1 MTLEHSWQP
10 LNLLDLAAN
19 PPEPPMIGGLVY
31 RAKRVLLS
39 GETESLKTWLALILA
54 KAEMDAGYAV
64 AWADL
69 DAMGA
74 GELLDRLRLL
84 GVSDETISERFL
96 HFEPTETLKNG
107 RLDDVCALLRDRA
120 VRLFVVDAFNPM
132 LNLHGLDPSST
143 TEVETFW
150 REVAAPITLA
160 GASPT
165 LLDHVVKNA
174 KAGDKYAYGSERK
187 ASGANQHIGFRL
199 LSPLS
204 RGGTGSA
211 LLSTHKDRGGYLPR
225 PTVGRLVLVS
235 DGERISYG
243 LEADH
248 SRTGDKFRPTVLM
261 ERTSRALES
270 CTEPKS
276 QRWIEG
282 KVQGKAPAL
291 RTAVAVLVDEGY
303 LSKEKVGRA
312 FELSSARPYRG
323 DDDPVLTNDEEG
335 ASPMR
340 PQCVPDLVSV
350 THEPDAS
357 PRPLRSRDADAP
369 PAATASPH
377 AFPGASPNG
386 VPDAFQSMPVS
397 WSDAEEAPP
406 LPDEEADA
414 IAALLEEGS

>member
-1 MTLEHSWQP
+1 MSAEHSWQP

-19 PPEPPMIGGLVY
+19 PPEPPKIGGLVY

-54 KAEMDAGYAV
+54 KAEMDAGFAV

-107 RLDDVCALLRDRA
+107 RLDDVCALLRDHA

-174 KAGDKYAYGSERK
+174 RAGDKYAYGSERK
-187 ASGANQHIGFRL
+187 ASGTNQHIGFKL
-199 LSPLS
+199 LEPLA
-204 RGGTGSA
+204 RGGTGRT
-211 LLSTHKDRGGYLPR
+211 LLTTHKDRGGYLPR
-225 PTVGRLVLVS
+225 PTIGRLVLVS
-235 DGERISYG
+235 EGEHIGYS
-243 LEADH
+243 LEAER
-248 SRTGDKFRPTVLM
+248 SRSGGAFRPSVLM
-261 ERTSRALES
+261 ERVSRALETRS
-270 CTEPKS
+270 EPAS
-276 QRWIEG
+276 QTWVEENVHG
-282 KVQGKAPAL
+282 KVPAL
-291 RTAVAVLVDEGY
+291 RVALTLLVDEGY
-303 LSKEKVGRA
+303 VTREVTSQGWTRHT
-312 FELSSARPYRG
+312 SQRPYRE
-323 DDDPVLTNDEEG
+323 DSDTLLEPQEQTP
-335 ASPMR
+335 SQPR
-340 PQCVPDLVSV
+340 PNPVPDLVSV
-350 THEPDAS
+350 SHDPTPS
-357 PRPLRSRDADAP
+357 PVPLRSKDGGGSR
-369 PAATASPH
+369 AATP
-377 AFPGASPNG
+377 SPNNG
-386 VPDAFQSMPVS
+386 TAPSPSMPVL
-397 WSDAEEAPP
+397 WSEGGEEPPPYDDA
-406 LPDEEADA
+406 EADA
-414 IAALLEEGS
+414 IAATFEEEE